1 MEILNFNTEKETENK
16 VIELTLKNVHFEIVG
31 RCQII
36 VK

>member
-1 MEILNFNTEKETENK
+1 MKILNFNTEKETENK
-16 VIELTLKNVHFEIVG
+16 VIELTLKGVPFETIG

>member
-1 MEILNFNTEKETENK
+1 MKILNFNTEKETENK
-16 VIELTLKNVHFEIVG
+16 VIELTLKDIPFETIG